1 MVVSC
6 SITRGISER
15 MNTRTSSANPHSI
28 SASSGSTVS
37 VRAALPSGVSGAGC
51 SDGRL
56 VPDASASLWAP
67 APGRSPSACM
77 GAAVVPSVAKSASS
91 LAATRKASET
101 AVSACAAASVARG
114 LEDAAPAAV
123 RACLAVAALALAA
136 AAPDE
141 DFPAATR
148 AVMLASALPDAREQG
163 ESVDK
168 RWRSTWT
175 GRNRVTRVHACH
187 ASTVPHTC
195 GNTSARPAPVIPR
208 RLSLPACAAPQPAAT
223 PHAARC
229 YLQSAVRACA
239 TEVRRRRRSRP
250 A

>member
-51 SDGRL
+51 ADGRL
-56 VPDASASLWAP
+56 VPDASASLWAPAP

-91 LAATRKASET
+91 LAATRKASEM
-101 AVSACAAASVARG
+101 AVSVCAAASVAGG

-148 AVMLASALPDAREQG
+148 AVMPAPALPDAREQG

-175 GRNRVTRVHACH
+175 GRNRVTRVHACR
-187 ASTVPHTC
+187 ASTVPHTSGAAC
-195 GNTSARPAPVIPR
+195 LRGRAIPLR
-208 RLSLPACAAPQPAAT
+208 DLP
-223 PHAARC
+223 
-229 YLQSAVRACA
+229 L
-239 TEVRRRRRSRP
+239 
-250 A
+250 